1 MKTII
6 IVIALVAS
14 FGLGFIYSSSMT
26 VLPKDVSTVNTLMVL
41 EREIRSF
48 VAERRR
54 LPNTLNELVE
64 SGRVDKN
71 RCMDRWGNEIQYNPT
86 NSNTVS
92 LVSGGDP
99 SIRSRGIEYRIS
111 NTFSV
116 VCGHHGEKERMEREG
131 E

>member
-1 MKTII
+1 MKNII
-6 IVIALVAS
+6 IAIALAVS
-14 FGLGFIYSSSMT
+14 FGFGFIYSSSMT
-26 VLPKDVSTVNTLMVL
+26 VLPKDISTVNTLMVL

-48 VAERRR
+48 FAERQR

-64 SGRVDKN
+64 SGKVDKN
-71 RCMDRWGNEIQYNPT
+71 ECMDRWGNEIKYSLI

-92 LVSGGDP
+92 LVSGGDL
-99 SIRSRGIEYRIS
+99 SICSRGIEYHIS

-116 VCGHHGEKERMEREG
+116 GCCHHGKKERMEREG